1 MKKQCIIRLILLF
14 KMYAT
19 SNPIKD
25 EYMNALNKNKQVK
38 FWVFQLLEIKN
49 IVISDK
55 ADSDK
60 IEINKD
66 QLLEYLSN
74 LVNDVEIWKQEIAQ
88 MKF

>member
-1 MKKQCIIRLILLF
+1 
-14 KMYAT
+14 MYAT

-74 LVNDVEIWKQEIAQ
+74 LVNDVEI
-88 MKF
+88 